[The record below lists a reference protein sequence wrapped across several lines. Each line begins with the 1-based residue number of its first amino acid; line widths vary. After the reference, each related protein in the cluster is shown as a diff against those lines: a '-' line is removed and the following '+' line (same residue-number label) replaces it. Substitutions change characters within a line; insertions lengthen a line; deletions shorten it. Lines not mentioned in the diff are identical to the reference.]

1 MELKEHNIMRQGRY
15 RLEPIPS
22 YLISQ
27 AMRLGEERKAKRD
40 RVHRLIERA
49 TMGVIA
55 LSLFYFG
62 WHIALWVL

>member
-1 MELKEHNIMRQGRY
+1 MELREHNLFRQGKYRY
-15 RLEPIPS
+15 ECIPS

-49 TMGVIA
+49 TMGVIF